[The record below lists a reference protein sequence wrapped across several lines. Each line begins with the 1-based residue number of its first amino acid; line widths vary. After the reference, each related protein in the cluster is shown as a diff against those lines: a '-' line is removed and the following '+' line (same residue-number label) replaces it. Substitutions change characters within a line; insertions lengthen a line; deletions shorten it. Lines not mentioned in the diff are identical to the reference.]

1 VGRSEAT
8 SRQRNSERRSRANLV
23 FPSLNFALSSSPR
36 ILNPSGRRFVSLLS
50 ARSSQLQGTGYEG
63 DAEIIQFLKNR
74 SPFSLATLN
83 QEFNVMKLE
92 LAKAKQKQ
100 REEKEREEVR
110 GGEERSDEP
119 TTQFQAALAC

>member
-1 VGRSEAT
+1 
-8 SRQRNSERRSRANLV
+8 
-23 FPSLNFALSSSPR
+23 
-36 ILNPSGRRFVSLLS
+36 
-50 ARSSQLQGTGYEG
+50 
-63 DAEIIQFLKNR
+63 LKNR